1 MLNNNIIKSKEKIY
15 FKIPYKHEKDII
27 INDCHTNYNHCG
39 RDNTYENVLKGNWFW
54 QGMKKDIENFIKTC
68 PFCNTG
74 NKFKKLKGKNKI
86 IIENGPHYRYVADIW
101 TLPKEIA
108 NLTNYKYILDIVDHF
123 SKWYYGYLLHS
134 KEAKEILKKLEIFF
148 ENFGAPKILQTGNWK
163 EFKNE
168 IIKNFCI
175 EHDIKIIHSS
185 PYHPQTNGACE
196 VTHKE
201 IQKFICNE
209 FIADKKNFNIE
220 DALFKIIK
228 IHNNKKHSTTK
239 QIPKDIRDL
248 EDKNEIEIIK
258 KEIIKTLERKNKNVD
273 IINFEKFYVIDDKNI
288 YIKNNKFL
296 DKKENKK
303 IKIKKILKN
312 NKIPIEIIGES
323 SKEDIY
329 LIEIKKTIGIF
340 EEGEIYEIQ
349 ISNNEEVNET
359 LWNKLL

>member
-1 MLNNNIIKSKEKIY
+1 M
-15 FKIPYKHEKDII
+15 
-27 INDCHTNYNHCG
+27 
-39 RDNTYENVLKGNWFW
+39 
-54 QGMKKDIENFIKTC
+54 
-68 PFCNTG
+68 
-74 NKFKKLKGKNKI
+74 
-86 IIENGPHYRYVADIW
+86 
-101 TLPKEIA
+101 
-108 NLTNYKYILDIVDHF
+108 
-123 SKWYYGYLLHS
+123 
-134 KEAKEILKKLEIFF
+134 
-148 ENFGAPKILQTGNWK
+148 
-163 EFKNE
+163 
-168 IIKNFCI
+168 IKNFCI

-303 IKIKKILKN
+303 IKTKKIVKS

-329 LIEIKKTIGIF
+329 LIEIKKTIGVF
-340 EEGEIYEIQ
+340 EEGEIYEIH
-349 ISNNEEVNET
+349 ISNIEEVNET